1 MFIIYLSDKI
11 FKYFVI
17 LFSLEELRMKVAGI
31 IAEYNPF
38 HNGHAYLAEKA
49 RESGATHVVAV
60 MSGNFVQRGEP
71 ALFDSGART
80 KAALMN
86 GVDLVLQLPAVY
98 AVSPAQSFAESG
110 VEILDAFGIANE
122 LVFGSECGDVS
133 KITDA
138 VGNLG
143 SDLLKPL
150 LDEEL
155 KKGLPFASA
164 RENALRAINPE
175 SADIIKSP
183 NNILGVEYVA
193 AIKKLGSRMKPVTF
207 SRIGAEHDSKESS
220 GNIASASHI
229 RNAFLGEEWRNFV
242 PENAIEIY
250 KKAAVADIKRIE
262 NAILYRMRTADKLA
276 LADAPDVSE
285 GIENRIISAAL
296 QAKSLDELYSLAKT
310 KRYSH
315 ARIRRI
321 TINYFLGFTASDLRI
336 PVPYIRV
343 MGFNERGAE
352 LIRKAKETT
361 RLPVITKAADIALLG
376 ENAQRIFSLECVAGD
391 IFSLCFA
398 DVAACGEE
406 KRRTPI
412 IV

>member
-1 MFIIYLSDKI
+1 
-11 FKYFVI
+11 
-17 LFSLEELRMKVAGI
+17 MKVAGI

-38 HNGHAYLAEKA
+38 HNGHACLAEKA
-49 RESGATHVVAV
+49 RESGATHVVSV

-71 ALFDSGART
+71 ALFDSAVRT

-86 GVDLVLQLPAVY
+86 GIDLVLQLPAVY
-98 AVSPAQSFAESG
+98 AVSTAQSFAESG
-110 VEILDAFGIANE
+110 VEILDALGLVDE
-122 LVFGSECGDVS
+122 LVFGSECGDIS
-133 KITDA
+133 LISSA
-138 VGNLG
+138 VDSLD

-164 RENALRAINPE
+164 RENALRALSPV

-183 NNILGVEYVA
+183 NNILGVEYAA
-193 AIKKLGSRMKPVTF
+193 AIKNLGSRMKPVTF
-207 SRIGAEHDSKESS
+207 SRVGAGHDSEESS
-220 GNIASASHI
+220 GNIASASYI
-229 RNAFLGEEWRNFV
+229 RKAFSDGKWKRFV
-242 PENAIEIY
+242 PENAVGIY
-250 KKAAVADIKRIE
+250 EKADVADINRIE
-262 NAILYRMRTADKLA
+262 NAILYRMRTADKVA
-276 LADAPDVSE
+276 LANVPDVSE

-296 QAKSLDELYSLAKT
+296 QAKSLGELYSLAKT

-321 TINYFLGFTASDLRI
+321 IINCFLDFTASDLKL

-352 LIRKAKETT
+352 LIRRARETA
-361 RLPVITKAADIALLG
+361 RLPVITKAADLSTLG
-376 ENAQRIFSLECVAGD
+376 ENAQRIFFLECTAGD
-391 IFSLCFA
+391 VFALCFA

-412 IV
+412 II